1 MCVLQAN
8 VTRHCLSIYVSGVS
22 HVFPLCAV
30 DEVLCYF
37 RNRFIKEVD
46 AQCIVSDLKH
56 KGIISDA
63 VLFAVN
69 REDGTTRQNQ
79 ILYDHLKRT
88 STGDS
93 LTTVCDAMISVSGH
107 PKMNQLGQHMKNML
121 QGKWVFAC
129 TLHSHTLI
137 GMVC

>member
-1 MCVLQAN
+1 M
-8 VTRHCLSIYVSGVS
+8 S

-30 DEVLCYF
+30 NEVLCYF

-46 AQCIVSDLKH
+46 AQCIASDLKH
-56 KGIISDA
+56 KRIISDA
-63 VLFAVN
+63 VLIAVS
-69 REDGTTRQNQ
+69 REAGTTRQNQ
-79 ILYDHLKRT
+79 ILYDHLEKS

-121 QGKWVFAC
+121 QGKWVFVCAC
-129 TLHSHTLI
+129 TLHSWAW
-137 GMVC
+137 CAD

>member
-1 MCVLQAN
+1 MN
-8 VTRHCLSIYVSGVS
+8 
-22 HVFPLCAV
+22 
-30 DEVLCYF
+30 EVLCYF

-56 KGIISDA
+56 KGIISGA
-63 VLFAVN
+63 VLIAVN
-69 REDGTTRQNQ
+69 REAGTTRQNQ
-79 ILYDHLKRT
+79 ILYDHLEWT

-129 TLHSHTLI
+129 TLHSHTLM

>member
-1 MCVLQAN
+1 M
-8 VTRHCLSIYVSGVS
+8 
-22 HVFPLCAV
+22 

-69 REDGTTRQNQ
+69 REDGTTRQNK
-79 ILYDHLKRT
+79 ILYDHLERT

-93 LTTVCDAMISVSGH
+93 LTTVCDAMISFSGH

-121 QGKWVFAC
+121 QGKWVFVCAC
-129 TLHSHTLI
+129 TLHSWAW
-137 GMVC
+137 CAD

>member
-1 MCVLQAN
+1 MN
-8 VTRHCLSIYVSGVS
+8 
-22 HVFPLCAV
+22 
-30 DEVLCYF
+30 EVLCHF

-56 KGIISDA
+56 MGIISDA

-88 STGDS
+88 STRDS
-93 LTTVCDAMISVSGH
+93 LTTVCDAMISFSGH

-121 QGKWVFAC
+121 QGKWVFVCAY
-129 TLHSHTLI
+129 TLDLHSWAW
-137 GMVC
+137 CAD